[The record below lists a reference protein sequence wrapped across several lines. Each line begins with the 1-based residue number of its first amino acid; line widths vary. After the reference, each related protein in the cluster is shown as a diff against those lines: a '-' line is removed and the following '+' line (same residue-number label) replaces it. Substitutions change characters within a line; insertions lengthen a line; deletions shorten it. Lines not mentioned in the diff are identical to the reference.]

1 MLQDFALATAM
12 LLQPATLLALLVG
25 VIIGTI
31 IGVLPGLGPSI
42 AIALAVPFT
51 LNMSLGPSIALLMG
65 LYCSSIYGGAITAI
79 LINVPGT
86 PASAATCFDG
96 YPMARRGDAD
106 IAIGIAT
113 VASATGGM
121 LSLLVLGLLAPLLAR
136 FALRFGPLEMCFV
149 GLFAL
154 CCVAIIERRTLTKAL
169 AAGLIGITIAAVG
182 QDPVSGGMRLT
193 FDYFPLSAGFPLVPL
208 LMGLFGFSEVMMRMA
223 EIGSSQISVPTGV
236 GFRFPKLSFWKG
248 AFPLVIKS
256 SLIGTALG
264 ILPGAGPTAASF
276 ISYAEA
282 KRSAK
287 DPDSFGKG
295 NPHGVIASETANNA
309 VTGGALVP
317 SLSIGIPGDPITA
330 MMLAALILQGIIPG
344 PRLYVQHMDTV
355 LLVLMSLFVANIGII
370 VMGVLGAPLWTRILR
385 IPEPL
390 LMVGVIVIAS
400 FGTFATNNSAF
411 DLVVMVGAGFLGW
424 ALRVFGFPLAPLIIG
439 YVLGPMV
446 EVNFKQA
453 LIVYGGNPYVFI
465 ERPIASLLL
474 LMTLAVL
481 IYPWIVRLVSR
492 WFGGGDKTQGGDAT
506 HRQSP

>member
-1 MLQDFALATAM
+1 MLHDFALAVTS
-12 LLQPATLLALLVG
+12 LLQPASLLALLVG
-25 VIIGTI
+25 VVIGTI

-51 LNMSLGPSIALLMG
+51 LNMSIGPSIALLMG
-65 LYCSSIYGGAITAI
+65 LYCTSIYGGAITAI

-106 IAIGIAT
+106 LAIGAAT

-121 LSLLVLGLLAPLLAR
+121 LSLLILGLLAPLLAR
-136 FALRFGPLEMCFV
+136 FALNFGPLEMCCV

-154 CCVAIIERRTLTKAL
+154 CCVALIERRTLTKAL

-193 FDYFPLSAGFPLVPL
+193 FDYFPLSAGIPLVPL

-223 EIGSSQISVPTGV
+223 EIGTGQGNV
-236 GFRFPKLSFWKG
+236 VTRAGFRFPSWAFWKD
-248 AFPLVIKS
+248 AMPVVIKS

-344 PRLYVQHMDTV
+344 PRLYSQHMDTV
-355 LLVLMSLFVANIGII
+355 FVVLISLFVANIGII
-370 VMGVLGAPLWTRILR
+370 VMGALGAPLWTRILS

-400 FGTFATNNSAF
+400 VGTYATNNSPF
-411 DLVVMVGAGFLGW
+411 DLVIMVVAGFLGW
-424 ALRVFGFPLAPLIIG
+424 ALRVLGFPLAPLIIG

-453 LIVYGGNPYVFI
+453 LIVYADDPYVFI
-465 ERPIASLLL
+465 ERPIATILL
-474 LMTLAVL
+474 LMTIGILL
-481 IYPWIVRLVSR
+481 YPWLIRVVSGLFTR
-492 WFGGGDKTQGGDAT
+492 NGGGQAGDAT
-506 HRQSP
+506 PRQSP